1 MVFGDHVNAHPRWA
15 TFKKIDLAYG
25 DAIKAAGGKVD
36 VVMLPEVG
44 ITGNSHML
52 MMDKNNGAIADM
64 IDKWLAGKGLSDR
77 PGGGGR
83 FHPLF
88 PAAWARRFGAGAP
101 CRSASFPRPARA
113 GVPERSSRAASP
125 RLKTSRRYGP
135 LMHGTSPPPDRR
147 NIGIH

>member
-64 IDKWLAGKGLSDR
+64 INTWLAGKGLSDR
-77 PGGGGR
+77 PGGGGC
-83 FHPLF
+83 FLPLF
-88 PAAWARRFGAGAP
+88 GRAGGGGLV
-101 CRSASFPRPARA
+101 RPAYAAVHHFSGRPGRA
-113 GVPERSSRAASP
+113 CRNEAAAPHLRA
-125 RLKTSRRYGP
+125 
-135 LMHGTSPPPDRR
+135 
-147 NIGIH
+147 